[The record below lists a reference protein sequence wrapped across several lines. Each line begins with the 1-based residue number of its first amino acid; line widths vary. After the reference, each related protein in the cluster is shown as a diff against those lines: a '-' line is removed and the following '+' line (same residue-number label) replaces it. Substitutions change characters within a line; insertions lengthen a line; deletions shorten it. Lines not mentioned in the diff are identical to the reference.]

1 MKGNAKALRAL
12 VCAAAITDLAG
23 NMIGIALD
31 IPAQLRQVPTNTQ
44 RSFFIIRTHDVIA
57 ARVPSTVSG
66 NRIAFETDQ
75 FSTYALAYQDT
86 VTQNPSGAASQNKGG
101 TTAGTGTKSTGGTTN
116 TSVKT
121 GIDGNY
127 NVYAAL
133 LIAGIAIIIGAA
145 AFMLRRKKHNQ

>member
-1 MKGNAKALRAL
+1 MKGNAKALRTL
-12 VCAAAITDLAG
+12 VC
-23 NMIGIALD
+23 
-31 IPAQLRQVPTNTQ
+31 
-44 RSFFIIRTHDVIA
+44 
-57 ARVPSTVSG
+57 
-66 NRIAFETDQ
+66 
-75 FSTYALAYQDT
+75 
-86 VTQNPSGAASQNKGG
+86 GAASQNKGG